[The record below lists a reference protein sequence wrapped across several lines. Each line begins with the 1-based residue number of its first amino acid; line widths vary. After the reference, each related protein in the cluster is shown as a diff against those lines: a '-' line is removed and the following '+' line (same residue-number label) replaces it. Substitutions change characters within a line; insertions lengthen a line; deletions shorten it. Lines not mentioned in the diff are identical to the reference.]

1 MLMQI
6 YSYIVSKLKS
16 NNESMIKKFK
26 TPIMAMEIKL
36 SKNQSALL
44 SYSIKAPCST
54 MIQWILV
61 FLLAKDSSTKIVLC
75 SIQIQMVI
83 KIMLSSYYFLK

>member
-36 SKNQSALL
+36 FQKSKCSSLIFHQSSMFYNDTMDPCLL
-44 SYSIKAPCST
+44 FGQRFINKNSPMFYSNSNGDKNY
-54 MIQWILV
+54 
-61 FLLAKDSSTKIVLC
+61 
-75 SIQIQMVI
+75 VI
-83 KIMLSSYYFLK
+83 

>member
-36 SKNQSALL
+36 SKNQSARLPFGQRFINKN
-44 SYSIKAPCST
+44 SPMFYSNSNGDKNY
-54 MIQWILV
+54 
-61 FLLAKDSSTKIVLC
+61 
-75 SIQIQMVI
+75 VI
-83 KIMLSSYYFLK
+83 